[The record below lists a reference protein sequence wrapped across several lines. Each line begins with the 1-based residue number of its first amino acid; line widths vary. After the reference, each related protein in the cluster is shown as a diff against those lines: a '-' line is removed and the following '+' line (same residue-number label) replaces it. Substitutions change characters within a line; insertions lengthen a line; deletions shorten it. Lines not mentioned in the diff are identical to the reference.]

1 MKQAL
6 WMVVAV
12 AVLAISLGGCDVLGN
27 SKYVTPE
34 REARGM
40 IYVLP
45 GIQGPDGHYQHVRDG
60 LVAAGV
66 TCAIKIH
73 PWGCDIPGMN
83 LLVNQTDTKDD
94 RQWGQTIAKEIMAYQ
109 REYPGRY
116 VAIIGQSGGGG
127 VAVFTAES
135 LANLGGKNI
144 DSIVMLDASLSTDYN
159 MSKAASKCSN
169 GIVNFWYSKDT
180 AMLVAGTGMFG
191 NVDGG
196 HGSSAGQTPITG
208 RWPNLYQVRITSRM
222 VKPWSD
228 AHFADTT
235 QAFATQYIAPWI
247 LHHTWPPYSPS
258 FSK

>member
-1 MKQAL
+1 MKHQLL
-6 WMVVAV
+6 WVVCV
-12 AVLAISLGGCDVLGN
+12 AVLVIPLVGCDDMLGN

-40 IYVLP
+40 IYILP
-45 GIQGPDGHYQHVRDG
+45 GIQGPDGHYQHVRNG

-66 TCAIKIH
+66 TCGIKIH
-73 PWGCDIPGMN
+73 PWGSNMLAN
-83 LLVNQTDTKDD
+83 ETDTKAD
-94 RQWGQTIAKEIMAYQ
+94 RRWGQTIAKEIMAYQ
-109 REYPGRY
+109 AKYPGQY
-116 VAIIGQSGGGG
+116 VAIIGQSGGCG
-127 VAVFTAES
+127 VAVFTAEA

-144 DSIVMLDASLSTDYN
+144 DAIVMLDASLSTDYN
-159 MSKAASKCSN
+159 MSKAVSKCSN

-180 AMLVAGTGMFG
+180 AMLVTGTGMFG

-222 VKPWSD
+222 VKPWD
-228 AHFADTT
+228 NAHFADTT

-247 LHHTWPPYSPS
+247 LHHTWPPYAPA
-258 FSK
+258 FGK

>member
-1 MKQAL
+1 MA
-6 WMVVAV
+6 
-12 AVLAISLGGCDVLGN
+12 
-27 SKYVTPE
+27 
-34 REARGM
+34 
-40 IYVLP
+40 
-45 GIQGPDGHYQHVRDG
+45 
-60 LVAAGV
+60 
-66 TCAIKIH
+66 CAIKIH
-73 PWGCDIPGMN
+73 PWGCEIPGLN
-83 LLVNQTDTKDD
+83 LLENQTDTKSV
-94 RQWGQTIAKEIMAYQ
+94 RQCGQTIAKEIMAYQ
-109 REYPGRY
+109 AKYPGRY

-127 VAVFTAES
+127 VAVFTAEA

-144 DSIVMLDASLSTDYN
+144 NAIVMLDASLSTDYN

-180 AMLVAGTGMFG
+180 AMLVTGTGLFG

-222 VKPWSD
+222 VKSWDD

-247 LHHTWPPYSPS
+247 LHHTWPPYAPA
-258 FSK
+258 FGK